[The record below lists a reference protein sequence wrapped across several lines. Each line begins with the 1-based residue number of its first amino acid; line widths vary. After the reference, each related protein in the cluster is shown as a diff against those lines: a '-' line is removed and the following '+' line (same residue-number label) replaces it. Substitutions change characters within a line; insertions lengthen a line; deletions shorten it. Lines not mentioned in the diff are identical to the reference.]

1 MATNLSQTT
10 LATFMANIRSQ
21 SGSLSVQETQIID
34 SQLVDIAHNAI
45 TFVRNIVGKFIDGFY
60 ETTVTL
66 GSITITSNIGTL
78 DLTAAAT
85 AAIGTISDING
96 VTLFDTTLHEIPIL
110 SKSRFNAFRSLY
122 TGAQIG
128 TTGAIGM
135 ISQVTAKTSLTL
147 YTGATGPLTTVQ
159 MTYAR
164 NPIKVT
170 VATDTIDITD
180 NLVPL
185 AQDVATMYVFRKLA
199 KQPPADFDQR
209 VTGSLNSYLGQLGLK
224 VTADKAQ

>member
-10 LATFMANIRSQ
+10 LSTFLANMRSQ
-21 SGSLSVQETQIID
+21 SGALSVQESQVID
-34 SQLVDIAHNAI
+34 PQLIDIAHNAI
-45 TFVRNIVGKFIDGFY
+45 TFVRNVVGKFVDGFY

-66 GSITITSNIGTL
+66 ASITVTSNVGTA

-96 VTLFDTTLHEIPIL
+96 ITLFDPTLHEIAIL
-110 SKSRFNAFRSLY
+110 SKARFNGLRSIY

-128 TTGAIGM
+128 TTGAVGM
-135 ISQVTAKTSLTL
+135 ISQVSAKTTLTL
-147 YTGATGPLTTVQ
+147 YTGATGPLTTIQ

-170 VATDTIDITD
+170 ATTDTIDIID
-180 NLVPL
+180 SLVPL
-185 AQDVATMYVFRKLA
+185 AQDVGTMYIFRKLA
-199 KQPPADFDQR
+199 KQPPADFEQR

-224 VTADKAQ
+224 VTPDKTT